1 MGFWAL
7 EGQAL
12 DIPRFIWT
20 FRNRMLSDWPYLF
33 FVYTK
38 RLLDVI
44 TLQVPPILLLIRGAE
59 GELLYGEKIVRTE
72 VNVVFVKL

>member
-1 MGFWAL
+1 MTFQDLFGPL
-7 EGQAL
+7 EIACCLIGL
-12 DIPRFIWT
+12 T
-20 FRNRMLSDWPYLF
+20 FF